1 MAGDKP
7 NTPNYNEDFPMNT
20 QMFELCLVAILIPF
34 VFLKNMKYLAPF
46 SFFANLATLAGLLLL
61 CKHFAD
67 THSTCVYLWFHFL

>member
-1 MAGDKP
+1 
-7 NTPNYNEDFPMNT
+7 MNT

-67 THSTCVYLWFHFL
+67 THSTCVYLWFHFFKDLMKKRFFSS